1 MVRGRYTESNKL
13 RRIIS
18 TNSANELGAFA
29 TYLVGGL
36 EHFFSIIYGIIFPI
50 DELIFFKMVIALHH
64 QPDWIWA
71 RLRIPKHSDIVDLR
85 NFDVSFDNSSIIGV
99 KCSVNLGLT
108 KKNQDQVSYTLIG
121 GLEHEFYNILW
132 LPFSWEWKII
142 PTDLIRPWFFRGV
155 GVPTTNQIYNI
166 IITLITIY

>member
-1 MVRGRYTESNKL
+1 MN
-13 RRIIS
+13 
-18 TNSANELGAFA
+18 
-29 TYLVGGL
+29 LVHL
-36 EHFFSIIYGIIFPI
+36 QHIWLVVWNIFFHNIWDNLPI

-132 LPFSWEWKII
+132 LPIQLGMENHPDWLDSSMIFQ
-142 PTDLIRPWFFRGV
+142 RGRR
-155 GVPTTNQIYNI
+155 TNHQPDI
-166 IITLITIY
+166 